1 MMVEAMVV
9 VAIGS
14 RWIGVDAQVLCAP
27 NNATIC
33 TTGAFTGQHSRDSSS
48 GCNMCSTIKHCLAH
62 DATGAS
68 CGTVTIGGVTYAIP
82 PISSWDVSN
91 VVNFKGVFADS
102 EYATDESGFGNIPY
116 RTNQFNANL
125 GGWTINTASSVT
137 MWDMFRGASSFT
149 GAGIGAWNVTKVTDC
164 EGMFDNARSFNE
176 DISSWNTYA
185 INWFTDMFKNAVN
198 FDQDITGWPHGGTNN
213 VNNMFGGATKWLEK
227 YRRNDWTTLKA
238 GPASVWTGPSP
249 FTSKT
254 ALKTAV
260 DNCLAASPSGACNCK
275 LQSVDCGSGEG
286 APISLWR
293 VEQLTD
299 LSEVFR
305 GKTSFNAD
313 ISAWNTAL
321 VTRMNFMFQEAAAFN
336 QDISSWNTNNVQKMR
351 YMFYRASAF
360 NQNIGSWN
368 TESVLDMQAIFEEA
382 TAFNQNIGAWNTR
395 RVTNLESAFNGARS
409 FNSDITAWN
418 TEKVTNMRNMLQ
430 GATAFNQNIQSWNT
444 ARVTNMNSMF
454 KQATSFNQDITKWNT
469 GEVTDMEY
477 MFESATSFNQPLNTW
492 DTSKV
497 TGMHAMF
504 QGTNAPL
511 LNLASWNTGEVRST
525 AYMFQGTSFNGLI
538 GGWDVSNVEDFEYM
552 FEGNPSFNQDISS
565 WVVTSAVSMT
575 RMFQGATAFLQD
587 GIRNWS
593 VPAGAGV
600 TNMFSSATAWLTMYR
615 QPDFSASRDGPPSVW
630 VSPGP
635 FTSLSQLK
643 AAVSSC
649 LAASSSGA
657 CNCDSA
663 PVDCGPAV
671 YDDIT
676 QWNTALI
683 TDMSEL
689 FKDAQ
694 SFNAD
699 ISAWNTAAVTKMV
712 DMFSGASQFNKAIG
726 SWNTESVLEM
736 QAIFEEATAF
746 NQNIGAWNTQRVTN
760 LESAFNG
767 ARSFNSDITAWNTE
781 KVTNMRNML
790 QGATA
795 FNQNIQ
801 SWNTA
806 RVTNMNS
813 MFKQATS
820 FNQDI
825 TKWNTGE
832 VTDME
837 YMFESATSFN
847 QPLNT
852 WDTSKVT
859 GMHAM
864 FQGTNAP
871 LLNLASWNTGEVRST
886 AYMFQGTSFNGLI
899 GGWDVSN
906 VEDFEYMFEGNPSFN
921 QDISSWVVT
930 SAVSMT
936 RMFQG
941 ATAFLQD
948 GIRNWSVPA
957 GAGVT
962 NMFSSATA
970 WLTMYRQPDFSA
982 SRDGPPSVW
991 VSPGPFT
998 SLSQLKAAVSSCLAA
1013 SSSGACNCDSA
1024 PVDCGPAVYD
1034 DITQWNTALITDMSE
1049 LFKDAQSFN
1058 ADISAWNTAAVTKM
1072 VGMFAGASRFNKAIG
1087 SWSTA
1092 LVTDMSQMFYKAN
1105 FFTQNVGTWN
1115 MVNVGNISSMFEMA
1129 SDFPGAGIGAWNT
1142 RNVVDMAGTFK
1153 LALKFN
1159 EDISGWNTAS
1169 VLDMSSM
1176 FESAFDFNRP
1186 GLGSAGG
1193 WVTSSVTDMSSMF
1206 SSAKAFA
1213 PSDLSG
1219 FDVVNVK
1226 NMQKMFASA
1235 NLFNG
1240 ALSTWNTR
1248 AVTNMA
1254 GMFSGASTFN
1264 QPISSWNTASVGSFE
1279 AMFSQASSFSQPIGS
1294 WNTGAATSMKEMF
1307 YNATAFTSSID
1318 DWDTSNVVDM
1328 TDMFAFAST
1337 FNSVLASWSTTNLQ
1351 RMRGMF
1357 RGATTFTSDLT
1368 SWNTNTVQDMSEV
1381 FANATAFAGDIGV
1394 WNTSSVTTMA
1404 NMLQGAALFNSA
1416 IGAWDTSS
1424 VVNMSYM
1431 MADNAAFNQPLY
1443 SWDTSNVVDMQYMLY
1458 RATTFDQDIN
1468 NWDTSSVTS
1477 MASMFEGAVAFNGA
1491 GTANSG
1497 VGRWNTAA
1505 VTSMKRMF
1513 ASASAL
1519 NPIIDSGDRF
1529 WGAWNTLAVKDMEE
1543 MFLGASLFNGGVGN
1557 WNTGS
1562 VTSMARM
1569 FNLATNFKNN
1579 NVSSLAWDTS
1589 SVVDMNSM
1597 FQGASLMDLS
1607 INSWNV
1613 RQVTDMRNMFAQVTP
1628 FKSDITVWN
1637 STVSYENSTGMFADV
1652 EHWPL
1657 MFKRFDELPN
1667 TDGPPNAYIQ
1677 DCTNNEGV
1685 YASIDDFCVPQGECP
1700 FPIRCVEGNA
1710 GCREGSTGLLCRA
1723 CLEGYYKSGTQCLEC
1738 PENSAASAGV
1748 AAFFVVVAGLVG
1760 FKAAEA
1766 LGAVSTNMIKKVV
1779 ETLQFFSISFSVEI
1793 KWPLPVLNFADW
1805 LKAFNFNIEF
1815 LAPECAG
1822 ANIKWP
1828 TLFWS
1833 GALIIPCGLAVVFY
1847 LRDRYAAYCYEHTVL
1862 AIRSAHDG
1870 EKTMFWIARPGI
1882 FSSKERRTY
1891 ASESGDRVVKEL
1903 QRQYKLRATL
1913 RVFGSLC
1920 LTILYLPIV
1929 RLCLQAF
1936 DCIKYGSSEA
1946 RVLVYDVDVDCDS
1959 PEHILATSA
1968 ACGIILAI
1976 GVGLPLFVIN
1986 KVRRIRIDGKLD
1998 DARTLDSWGALYDIY
2013 RRTELTES
2021 DKLEISEIV
2030 RNVSRQATIRTPVL
2044 SRSTTLAQDG
2054 DSHSPTPSGAER
2066 KPTLQRTSTLARVEI
2081 DKSLSQS
2088 VSLRKPTFERTSTFK
2103 LDSETEELAAIVDD
2117 ELFEEQ
2123 SGQATEKPSFFGRI
2137 LEKAKSLKNQK
2148 SRRER
2153 LPELSMKKKP
2163 LKRTLTQKA
2172 RERASKM
2179 AWLDRL
2185 ALNYLAI
2192 EMIQKLGV
2200 ILAGSPNI
2208 AEGIS
2213 IYGLVAVHWIS
2224 ALFVLIC
2231 QPWRIITL
2239 GFAQKKIHNALNKTE
2254 STAGFLQGLIPLLGM
2269 IFATDSSLT
2278 GLSTAFL
2285 MGIICALLMVRVGM
2299 IVSERLSVSK
2309 KVTKKLNF
2317 EKEPEESAN
2326 SVHREF
2332 IDLAKAGKIVSI
2344 YALRAQVAVSKRKV
2358 RARLEATRE
2367 AMLRRVQH
2375 MKDKGDE
2382 DPAQIRALL
2391 EIANEVAHI
2400 VNVCTIQP
2408 VPADRDVEQQIES
2421 AANLLTTL
2429 IEAAEVEFVRR
2440 TNANE
2445 STAGALHLLLRIHAF
2460 DRAAKQLDDDM
2471 LEYAR
2476 GERVTELISLGQ
2488 EAVALEDE
2496 QRTLPEHFGTDELN
2510 ASILCTQA
2518 DTFTI
2523 QLAQVVSVDDVG
2535 RVLVVLNAFDDIIVK
2550 HETWR
2555 DACIEL
2561 FRHPESESLVG
2572 DNVEANRL
2580 LLDETIDA
2588 LKNHDTYLQNC
2599 VVLRAVEWKPLFKNF
2614 GDVKFMQVLET
2625 MTERIIKSIRSDEE
2639 DTSLEQ
2645 HLQSEVTDFVDWCVR
2660 ASQSIAECGFS
2671 VRCQECAQAAH
2682 DNLKILAEKKSKTLE
2697 KRAQKQAKK
2706 RTKKP
2711 GFFGGLFGGGNR
2723 QEIDTSLVEAV
2734 DVVDVD
2740 VQAPVIEAPVIEAP
2754 DEGVDVQVD
2763 VAPSD
2768 TSDVA

>member
-1 MMVEAMVV
+1 MKNQIQRIDRSSAIPSDERPRIVKRARATPTTMRARTRTRRGARGEARATRDARSRRGAARRASAGSNSNEDAGRANSTTTTTTTTTEKARGGIGRRARKRTMAWMMVEAMVV

-27 NNATIC
+27 GNATIC
-33 TTGAFTGQHSRDSSS
+33 TTGAFTGHHSRDSSL
-48 GCNMCSTIKHCLAH
+48 GCSMCSTIQHCLAH

-91 VVNFKGVFADS
+91 VVGFKGVFADS
-102 EYATDESGFGNIPY
+102 EYATDESFGNIPY

-125 GGWTINTASSVT
+125 GGWTINTGSASTVQ

-149 GAGIGAWNVTKVTDC
+149 GAGIGAWNVAKVTDC

-176 DISSWNTYA
+176 DISSWNTNA
-185 INWFTDMFKNAVN
+185 VNWFTDMFKNAVN
-198 FDQDITGWPHGGTNN
+198 FDQDITGWPTGGTNN
-213 VNNMFGGATKWLEK
+213 VNNMFEGATKWLEK
-227 YRRNDWTTLKA
+227 YRRNDWTTSTR
-238 GPASVWTGPSP
+238 GPASAWTGPSP

-321 VTRMNFMFQEAAAFN
+321 VTSMNFMFQEAAAFN
-336 QDISSWNTNNVQKMR
+336 QDISSWNTNNVQRMR

-382 TAFNQNIGAWNTR
+382 TAFNQNIGAWNTQ
-395 RVTNLESAFNGARS
+395 RVTNLESAFFGARS

-418 TEKVTNMRNMLQ
+418 TEAVTNMRNMLQ

-454 KQATSFNQDITKWNT
+454 KQATSFNQDITQWDT

-504 QGTNAPL
+504 QGTNAPS

-565 WVVTSAVSMT
+565 WDVTSAGSMT

-593 VPAGAGV
+593 VPPGAGV

-635 FTSLSQLK
+635 FTSLIELK

-663 PVDCGPAV
+663 PVDCGPAL

-699 ISAWNTAAVTKMV
+699 ISAWNTAAVTKM
-712 DMFSGASQFNKAIG
+712 A
-726 SWNTESVLEM
+726 
-736 QAIFEEATAF
+736 
-746 NQNIGAWNTQRVTN
+746 
-760 LESAFNG
+760 
-767 ARSFNSDITAWNTE
+767 
-781 KVTNMRNML
+781 
-790 QGATA
+790 
-795 FNQNIQ
+795 
-801 SWNTA
+801 
-806 RVTNMNS
+806 
-813 MFKQATS
+813 
-820 FNQDI
+820 
-825 TKWNTGE
+825 
-832 VTDME
+832 
-837 YMFESATSFN
+837 
-847 QPLNT
+847 
-852 WDTSKVT
+852 
-859 GMHAM
+859 
-864 FQGTNAP
+864 
-871 LLNLASWNTGEVRST
+871 
-886 AYMFQGTSFNGLI
+886 
-899 GGWDVSN
+899 
-906 VEDFEYMFEGNPSFN
+906 
-921 QDISSWVVT
+921 
-930 SAVSMT
+930 
-936 RMFQG
+936 
-941 ATAFLQD
+941 
-948 GIRNWSVPA
+948 
-957 GAGVT
+957 
-962 NMFSSATA
+962 
-970 WLTMYRQPDFSA
+970 
-982 SRDGPPSVW
+982 
-991 VSPGPFT
+991 
-998 SLSQLKAAVSSCLAA
+998 
-1013 SSSGACNCDSA
+1013 
-1024 PVDCGPAVYD
+1024 
-1034 DITQWNTALITDMSE
+1034 
-1049 LFKDAQSFN
+1049 
-1058 ADISAWNTAAVTKM
+1058 
-1072 VGMFAGASRFNKAIG
+1072 GMFAGASRFNKAIG

-1129 SDFPGAGIGAWNT
+1129 SDFPGDGIGAWNT

-1279 AMFSQASSFSQPIGS
+1279 AMFSQASSFSQPNGS
-1294 WNTGAATSMKEMF
+1294 RNTGAATSMKEMF
-1307 YNATAFTSSID
+1307 YNPTAFTSSID
-1318 DWDTSNVVDM
+1318 HWDTSNVVDM

-1569 FNLATNFKNN
+1569 FNLATNFNNN

-1613 RQVTDMRNMFAQVTP
+1613 GQVTDMRNMFAQVTP

-1805 LKAFNFNIEF
+1805 LKAFDFNIEF

-2030 RNVSRQATIRTPVL
+2030 RNVSRQATMRTPVL

-2066 KPTLQRTSTLARVEI
+2066 KPTLQRRESKLARVEI

-2103 LDSETEELAAIVDD
+2103 LDSETEELAAVVDD

-2309 KVTKKLNF
+2309 KITKKLDF

-2326 SVHREF
+2326 LVHREF

-2344 YALRAQVAVSKRKV
+2344 YALKAQVAVSKRKV

-2382 DPAQIRALL
+2382 DPAQIRALV

-2754 DEGVDVQVD
+2754 VIEAPDEGVDVQVD

>member
-1 MMVEAMVV
+1 M
-9 VAIGS
+9 
-14 RWIGVDAQVLCAP
+14 
-27 NNATIC
+27 
-33 TTGAFTGQHSRDSSS
+33 
-48 GCNMCSTIKHCLAH
+48 
-62 DATGAS
+62 
-68 CGTVTIGGVTYAIP
+68 
-82 PISSWDVSN
+82 SN
-91 VVNFKGVFADS
+91 VVGFKGVFADS
-102 EYATDESGFGNIPY
+102 EYATDESFGNIPY

-125 GGWTINTASSVT
+125 GGWTINTGAASTVQ

-149 GAGIGAWNVTKVTDC
+149 GAGIGAWNVAKVTDC

-176 DISSWNTYA
+176 DISSWNTNA
-185 INWFTDMFKNAVN
+185 VNWFTDMFKNAVN
-198 FDQDITGWPHGGTNN
+198 FDQDITGWPTGGTNN
-213 VNNMFGGATKWLEK
+213 VNNMFEGATKWLEK
-227 YRRNDWTTLKA
+227 YRRNDWTTSTR
-238 GPASVWTGPSP
+238 GPASAWTGPSP

-321 VTRMNFMFQEAAAFN
+321 VTSMNFMFQEAAAFN
-336 QDISSWNTNNVQKMR
+336 QDISSWNTNNVQRMR

-382 TAFNQNIGAWNTR
+382 TAFNQNIGAWNTQ
-395 RVTNLESAFNGARS
+395 RVTNLESAFFGARS

-418 TEKVTNMRNMLQ
+418 TEAVTNMRNMLQ

-454 KQATSFNQDITKWNT
+454 KQATSFDQDITQWDT

-504 QGTNAPL
+504 QGTNAPS

-565 WVVTSAVSMT
+565 WDVTSAGSMT

-593 VPAGAGV
+593 VPPGAGV

-635 FTSLSQLK
+635 FTSLIELK

-699 ISAWNTAAVTKMV
+699 ISAWNTAAVTKM
-712 DMFSGASQFNKAIG
+712 A
-726 SWNTESVLEM
+726 
-736 QAIFEEATAF
+736 
-746 NQNIGAWNTQRVTN
+746 
-760 LESAFNG
+760 
-767 ARSFNSDITAWNTE
+767 
-781 KVTNMRNML
+781 
-790 QGATA
+790 
-795 FNQNIQ
+795 
-801 SWNTA
+801 
-806 RVTNMNS
+806 
-813 MFKQATS
+813 
-820 FNQDI
+820 
-825 TKWNTGE
+825 
-832 VTDME
+832 
-837 YMFESATSFN
+837 
-847 QPLNT
+847 
-852 WDTSKVT
+852 
-859 GMHAM
+859 
-864 FQGTNAP
+864 
-871 LLNLASWNTGEVRST
+871 
-886 AYMFQGTSFNGLI
+886 
-899 GGWDVSN
+899 
-906 VEDFEYMFEGNPSFN
+906 
-921 QDISSWVVT
+921 
-930 SAVSMT
+930 
-936 RMFQG
+936 
-941 ATAFLQD
+941 
-948 GIRNWSVPA
+948 
-957 GAGVT
+957 
-962 NMFSSATA
+962 
-970 WLTMYRQPDFSA
+970 
-982 SRDGPPSVW
+982 
-991 VSPGPFT
+991 
-998 SLSQLKAAVSSCLAA
+998 
-1013 SSSGACNCDSA
+1013 
-1024 PVDCGPAVYD
+1024 
-1034 DITQWNTALITDMSE
+1034 
-1049 LFKDAQSFN
+1049 
-1058 ADISAWNTAAVTKM
+1058 
-1072 VGMFAGASRFNKAIG
+1072 GMFAGASRFNKAIG

-1129 SDFPGAGIGAWNT
+1129 SDFPGDGIGAWNT

-1569 FNLATNFKNN
+1569 FNLATNFNNN

-1613 RQVTDMRNMFAQVTP
+1613 GQVTDMRNMFAQVTP

-1805 LKAFNFNIEF
+1805 LKAFDFNIEF

-2030 RNVSRQATIRTPVL
+2030 RNVSRQATMRTPVL

-2066 KPTLQRTSTLARVEI
+2066 KPTLQRRESKLARVEI

-2309 KVTKKLNF
+2309 KITKKLDF

-2326 SVHREF
+2326 LVHREF

-2344 YALRAQVAVSKRKV
+2344 YALKAQVAVSKRKV

-2382 DPAQIRALL
+2382 DPAQIRALV

>member
-1 MMVEAMVV
+1 
-9 VAIGS
+9 
-14 RWIGVDAQVLCAP
+14 
-27 NNATIC
+27 
-33 TTGAFTGQHSRDSSS
+33 
-48 GCNMCSTIKHCLAH
+48 MCSTIQHCLAH

-91 VVNFKGVFADS
+91 VVGFKGVFADS
-102 EYATDESGFGNIPY
+102 EYATNENFGNIPY

-125 GGWTINTASSVT
+125 GGWTIHTASSVQ

-149 GAGIGAWNVTKVTDC
+149 GAGIGAWNVAKVTDC

-176 DISSWNTYA
+176 DISSWNTNEV
-185 INWFTDMFKNAVN
+185 NWFTDMFKNAVN
-198 FDQDITGWPHGGTNN
+198 FDQDITGWPTGGTNY
-213 VNNMFGGATKWLEK
+213 VNNMFEGATKWLEK
-227 YRRNDWTTLKA
+227 YRRNDWTTSTR
-238 GPASVWTGPSP
+238 GPASAWTGPSP

-321 VTRMNFMFQEAAAFN
+321 VTSMNFMFQEAAAFN
-336 QDISSWNTNNVQKMR
+336 QDISSWNTNNVQRMR

-382 TAFNQNIGAWNTR
+382 TAFNQNIGAWDTR

-418 TEKVTNMRNMLQ
+418 TTAVTNMRNMLQ

-444 ARVTNMNSMF
+444 TRVTNMNSMF
-454 KQATSFNQDITKWNT
+454 KQATSFNQDITQWDT
-469 GEVTDMEY
+469 GEVTDMAR

-538 GGWDVSNVEDFEYM
+538 GGWDVSRVEDFEYM

-565 WVVTSAVSMT
+565 WVVTSAGSMA

-593 VPAGAGV
+593 VPAGADV

-635 FTSLSQLK
+635 FTSLIQLK

-649 LAASSSGA
+649 LAAS
-657 CNCDSA
+657 
-663 PVDCGPAV
+663 P
-671 YDDIT
+671 
-676 QWNTALI
+676 
-683 TDMSEL
+683 
-689 FKDAQ
+689 
-694 SFNAD
+694 
-699 ISAWNTAAVTKMV
+699 
-712 DMFSGASQFNKAIG
+712 
-726 SWNTESVLEM
+726 
-736 QAIFEEATAF
+736 
-746 NQNIGAWNTQRVTN
+746 
-760 LESAFNG
+760 
-767 ARSFNSDITAWNTE
+767 
-781 KVTNMRNML
+781 
-790 QGATA
+790 
-795 FNQNIQ
+795 
-801 SWNTA
+801 
-806 RVTNMNS
+806 
-813 MFKQATS
+813 
-820 FNQDI
+820 
-825 TKWNTGE
+825 
-832 VTDME
+832 
-837 YMFESATSFN
+837 
-847 QPLNT
+847 
-852 WDTSKVT
+852 
-859 GMHAM
+859 
-864 FQGTNAP
+864 
-871 LLNLASWNTGEVRST
+871 
-886 AYMFQGTSFNGLI
+886 
-899 GGWDVSN
+899 
-906 VEDFEYMFEGNPSFN
+906 
-921 QDISSWVVT
+921 
-930 SAVSMT
+930 
-936 RMFQG
+936 
-941 ATAFLQD
+941 
-948 GIRNWSVPA
+948 
-957 GAGVT
+957 
-962 NMFSSATA
+962 
-970 WLTMYRQPDFSA
+970 
-982 SRDGPPSVW
+982 
-991 VSPGPFT
+991 
-998 SLSQLKAAVSSCLAA
+998 
-1013 SSSGACNCDSA
+1013 SGACNCDSA

-1569 FNLATNFKNN
+1569 FNLATNFNNN

-1613 RQVTDMRNMFAQVTP
+1613 GQVTDMRNMFAQVTP

-1637 STVSYENSTGMFADV
+1637 STVSYENSIGMFADV

-1738 PENSAASAGV
+1738 PDNSAASAGV

-1903 QRQYKLRATL
+1903 QRQYKLRSTL
-1913 RVFGSLC
+1913 RVFGTLC

-1936 DCIKYGSSEA
+1936 DCIKYGSNEA
-1946 RVLVYDVDVDCDS
+1946 RVLAYDVDVDCDS

-2030 RNVSRQATIRTPVL
+2030 RNVSRQATMRTPVL

-2153 LPELSMKKKP
+2153 LPELSMKKREP

-2285 MGIICALLMVRVGM
+2285 MGIICALLMVRMGM

-2309 KVTKKLNF
+2309 KTTKKLDF

-2326 SVHREF
+2326 LVHREF

-2344 YALRAQVAVSKRKV
+2344 YALKAQVAVSKRKV

>member
-1 MMVEAMVV
+1 MRTRTRTRRGARGEARATRDARSRRGAARRASAGSNSNEDAGRANSTTTTTTTTTEKARGGIGRRAKTRTMAWMTVEAMVV

-27 NNATIC
+27 GNATIC
-33 TTGAFTGQHSRDSSS
+33 TTGAFTGHHSRDSSL
-48 GCNMCSTIKHCLAH
+48 GCSMCSTIQHCLAH

-91 VVNFKGVFADS
+91 VVGFKGVFADS
-102 EYATDESGFGNIPY
+102 EYATDESFGNIPY

-125 GGWTINTASSVT
+125 GGWTINTGAASTVQ

-149 GAGIGAWNVTKVTDC
+149 GAGIGAWNVAKVTDC
-164 EGMFDNARSFNE
+164 EGMFDNAMSFNE
-176 DISSWNTYA
+176 DISSWNTNA
-185 INWFTDMFKNAVN
+185 VNWFTDMFKNAVN
-198 FDQDITGWPHGGTNN
+198 FDQDITGWPTGGTNN
-213 VNNMFGGATKWLEK
+213 VNNMFEGATKWLEK
-227 YRRNDWTTLKA
+227 YRRNDWTTSTR
-238 GPASVWTGPSP
+238 GPASAWTGPSP

-321 VTRMNFMFQEAAAFN
+321 VTSMNFMFQEAAAFN
-336 QDISSWNTNNVQKMR
+336 QDISSWNTNNVQRMR

-382 TAFNQNIGAWNTR
+382 TAFNQNIGAWNTQ
-395 RVTNLESAFNGARS
+395 RVTNLESAFFGARS

-418 TEKVTNMRNMLQ
+418 TEAVTNMRNMLQ

-454 KQATSFNQDITKWNT
+454 KQATSFDQDITQWDT

-504 QGTNAPL
+504 QGTNAPS

-565 WVVTSAVSMT
+565 WDVTSAGSMT

-593 VPAGAGV
+593 VPPGAGV

-635 FTSLSQLK
+635 FTSLIELK

-649 LAASSSGA
+649 LAASPSGA

-699 ISAWNTAAVTKMV
+699 ISAWNTAAVTKM
-712 DMFSGASQFNKAIG
+712 A
-726 SWNTESVLEM
+726 
-736 QAIFEEATAF
+736 
-746 NQNIGAWNTQRVTN
+746 
-760 LESAFNG
+760 
-767 ARSFNSDITAWNTE
+767 
-781 KVTNMRNML
+781 
-790 QGATA
+790 
-795 FNQNIQ
+795 
-801 SWNTA
+801 
-806 RVTNMNS
+806 
-813 MFKQATS
+813 
-820 FNQDI
+820 
-825 TKWNTGE
+825 
-832 VTDME
+832 
-837 YMFESATSFN
+837 
-847 QPLNT
+847 
-852 WDTSKVT
+852 
-859 GMHAM
+859 
-864 FQGTNAP
+864 
-871 LLNLASWNTGEVRST
+871 
-886 AYMFQGTSFNGLI
+886 
-899 GGWDVSN
+899 
-906 VEDFEYMFEGNPSFN
+906 
-921 QDISSWVVT
+921 
-930 SAVSMT
+930 
-936 RMFQG
+936 
-941 ATAFLQD
+941 
-948 GIRNWSVPA
+948 
-957 GAGVT
+957 
-962 NMFSSATA
+962 
-970 WLTMYRQPDFSA
+970 
-982 SRDGPPSVW
+982 
-991 VSPGPFT
+991 
-998 SLSQLKAAVSSCLAA
+998 
-1013 SSSGACNCDSA
+1013 
-1024 PVDCGPAVYD
+1024 
-1034 DITQWNTALITDMSE
+1034 
-1049 LFKDAQSFN
+1049 
-1058 ADISAWNTAAVTKM
+1058 
-1072 VGMFAGASRFNKAIG
+1072 GMFAGASRFNKAIG

-1129 SDFPGAGIGAWNT
+1129 SDFPGDGIGAWNT

-1569 FNLATNFKNN
+1569 FNLATNFNNN

-1613 RQVTDMRNMFAQVTP
+1613 GQVTDMRNMFAQVTP

-1805 LKAFNFNIEF
+1805 LKAFDFNIEF

-2030 RNVSRQATIRTPVL
+2030 RNVSRQATMRTPVL

-2066 KPTLQRTSTLARVEI
+2066 KPTLQRRESKLARVEI

-2103 LDSETEELAAIVDD
+2103 LDSETEELAAVVDD

-2309 KVTKKLNF
+2309 KITKKLDF

-2326 SVHREF
+2326 LVHREF

-2344 YALRAQVAVSKRKV
+2344 YALKAQVAVSKRKV

-2382 DPAQIRALL
+2382 DPAQIRALV

>member
-1 MMVEAMVV
+1 MRTRTRTRRGARGEARATRDARSRRGASRRASAGSNSTKDAGRANSTTTTTTTTTTAARGGIGRRAKTRTMAWMMVEAMVV

-27 NNATIC
+27 GNATIC
-33 TTGAFTGQHSRDSSS
+33 TTGAFTGHHSRDSSL
-48 GCNMCSTIKHCLAH
+48 GCSMCSTIQHCLAH

-91 VVNFKGVFADS
+91 VVGFKGVFADS
-102 EYATDESGFGNIPY
+102 EYATDESFGNIPY

-125 GGWTINTASSVT
+125 GGWTINTGAASTVQ

-149 GAGIGAWNVTKVTDC
+149 GAGIGAWNVAKVTDC
-164 EGMFDNARSFNE
+164 EGMFDNAMSFNE
-176 DISSWNTYA
+176 DISSWNTNA
-185 INWFTDMFKNAVN
+185 VNWFTDMFKNAVN
-198 FDQDITGWPHGGTNN
+198 FDQDITGWPTGGTNN
-213 VNNMFGGATKWLEK
+213 VNNMFEGATKWLEK
-227 YRRNDWTTLKA
+227 YRRNDWTTSTR
-238 GPASVWTGPSP
+238 GPASAWTGPSP

-321 VTRMNFMFQEAAAFN
+321 VTSMNFMFQEAAAFN
-336 QDISSWNTNNVQKMR
+336 QDISSWNTNNVQRMR

-382 TAFNQNIGAWNTR
+382 TAFNQNIGAWNTQ
-395 RVTNLESAFNGARS
+395 RVTNLESAFFGARS

-418 TEKVTNMRNMLQ
+418 TEAVTNMRNMFRD
-430 GATAFNQNIQSWNT
+430 ATAFNQNIQSWNT

-454 KQATSFNQDITKWNT
+454 KQATSFDQDITQWDT

-504 QGTNAPL
+504 QGTNAPS

-565 WVVTSAVSMT
+565 WDVTSAGSMT

-593 VPAGAGV
+593 VPPGAGV

-635 FTSLSQLK
+635 FTSLIELK

-699 ISAWNTAAVTKMV
+699 ISAWNTAAVTKM
-712 DMFSGASQFNKAIG
+712 A
-726 SWNTESVLEM
+726 
-736 QAIFEEATAF
+736 
-746 NQNIGAWNTQRVTN
+746 
-760 LESAFNG
+760 
-767 ARSFNSDITAWNTE
+767 
-781 KVTNMRNML
+781 
-790 QGATA
+790 
-795 FNQNIQ
+795 
-801 SWNTA
+801 
-806 RVTNMNS
+806 
-813 MFKQATS
+813 
-820 FNQDI
+820 
-825 TKWNTGE
+825 
-832 VTDME
+832 
-837 YMFESATSFN
+837 
-847 QPLNT
+847 
-852 WDTSKVT
+852 
-859 GMHAM
+859 
-864 FQGTNAP
+864 
-871 LLNLASWNTGEVRST
+871 
-886 AYMFQGTSFNGLI
+886 
-899 GGWDVSN
+899 
-906 VEDFEYMFEGNPSFN
+906 
-921 QDISSWVVT
+921 
-930 SAVSMT
+930 
-936 RMFQG
+936 
-941 ATAFLQD
+941 
-948 GIRNWSVPA
+948 
-957 GAGVT
+957 
-962 NMFSSATA
+962 
-970 WLTMYRQPDFSA
+970 
-982 SRDGPPSVW
+982 
-991 VSPGPFT
+991 
-998 SLSQLKAAVSSCLAA
+998 
-1013 SSSGACNCDSA
+1013 
-1024 PVDCGPAVYD
+1024 
-1034 DITQWNTALITDMSE
+1034 
-1049 LFKDAQSFN
+1049 
-1058 ADISAWNTAAVTKM
+1058 
-1072 VGMFAGASRFNKAIG
+1072 GMFAGASRFNKAIG

-1129 SDFPGAGIGAWNT
+1129 SDFPGDGIGAWNT

-1569 FNLATNFKNN
+1569 FNLATNFNNN

-1613 RQVTDMRNMFAQVTP
+1613 GQVTDMRNMFAQVTP

-1805 LKAFNFNIEF
+1805 LKAFDFNIEF

-2030 RNVSRQATIRTPVL
+2030 RNVSRQATMRTPVL

-2066 KPTLQRTSTLARVEI
+2066 KPTLQRRESKLARVEI

-2213 IYGLVAVHWIS
+2213 IYGLVVVHWIS

-2309 KVTKKLNF
+2309 KITKKLNF

-2326 SVHREF
+2326 LVHREF

-2344 YALRAQVAVSKRKV
+2344 YALKAQVAVSKRKV

-2382 DPAQIRALL
+2382 DPAQIRALV